1 MKKTMISLA
10 VLAIAGVA
18 TTEAQTM
25 QIALQHNGN
34 ITMFGSSQTQDAL
47 DQAEDGDTLFLNE
60 GTFKSDI
67 YIRKK
72 VSIIG
77 SGENT
82 ILPGDV
88 HVAIPDSATLSSYL
102 LDALYITGTVV
113 VDSAVNGL
121 KMRKCQLYAMTFNA
135 KVDNSFVERCWVKQT
150 VNQNDNLVGVSFY
163 NSKIKYIR
171 GDAKN
176 TSSAVYTNCN
186 IAEIGLNGHYDGGY
200 HNTHLRASY
209 QNCIIGF
216 SKVIYSG
223 GDWPISFNASFN
235 NCLSK
240 SDDYKTTT
248 NQNCYTY
255 TKNDGDADLLDSN
268 IECSLPTD
276 SLKERGYIGTDG
288 TVVGIYGGSLPYTLA
303 PSMPRVTEHN
313 IVVDADKKKLNVTLK
328 VTAN

>member
-18 TTEAQTM
+18 TAEAQTM

-135 KVDNSFVERCWVKQT
+135 KVDNSFVERCYIKQN

-163 NSKIKYIR
+163 NSKIGYIR
-171 GDAKN
+171 GHAKN

-186 IAEIGLNGHYDGGY
+186 INDIGSLCTSSNPRNYIY
-200 HNTHLRASY
+200 RASF
-209 QNCIIGF
+209 QNCIVLNIT
-216 SKVIYSG
+216 K
-223 GDWPISFNASFN
+223 GDSFYIWGDTFNATFN
-235 NCLSK
+235 NCLSQ
-240 SDDYKTTT
+240 SDNYKTTT

-288 TVVGIYGGSLPYTLA
+288 TVVGIYGGTIPYTLV

>member
-10 VLAIAGVA
+10 VLAIAGMA
-18 TTEAQTM
+18 TAEAQTA
-25 QIALQHNGN
+25 QIALQHKGN

-88 HVAIPDSATLSSYL
+88 HVAIPDSAMLSSYL

-135 KVDNSFVERCWVKQT
+135 KTDNSFVERCYIKQN

-163 NSKIKYIR
+163 NSKIGYIR
-171 GDAKN
+171 GQ
-176 TSSAVYTNCN
+176 
-186 IAEIGLNGHYDGGY
+186 IGLNGHYDGGY

-288 TVVGIYGGSLPYTLA
+288 TVVGIYGGSIPYTLA
-303 PSMPRVTEHN
+303 PSMPRVTEHK